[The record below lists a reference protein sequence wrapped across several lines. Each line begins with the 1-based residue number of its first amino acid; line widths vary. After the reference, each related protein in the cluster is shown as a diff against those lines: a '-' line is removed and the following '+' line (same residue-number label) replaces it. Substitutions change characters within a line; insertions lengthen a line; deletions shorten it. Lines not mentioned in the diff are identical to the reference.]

1 VSAWLTAH
9 DIRRLLELLG
19 EELGTAG
26 VEGEVYL
33 VGGAVMCLAFD
44 ARPAT
49 RDVDALFRPTREI
62 REAAA
67 RVADR
72 AGIPRGWL
80 NDAVKGF
87 LDERGDFDAFL
98 ELPNLR
104 VFIAR
109 PEYLLAMKCASMRL
123 AEEFRDVDDVRYLLR
138 YLNVSTVDQA
148 LEIVTRYFDE
158 DRLMPKTAPRDRG
171 AYQRLRAAPRHRF
184 SAAEGAAPAR

>member
-1 VSAWLTAH
+1 VSAWFTAH

-19 EELGTAG
+19 EELATAD
-26 VEGEVYL
+26 VEGELYL

-44 ARPAT
+44 ARAAT

-72 AGIPRGWL
+72 AGVPRGWL

-87 LDERGDFDAFL
+87 LDDRGDFDPFL

-138 YLNVSTVDQA
+138 YLNITSVNQA
-148 LEIVTRYFDE
+148 LEIVTRYVDE
-158 DRLMPKTAPRDRG
+158 DRLMPKT
-171 AYQRLRAAPRHRF
+171 RLALEELL
-184 SAAEGAAPAR
+184 SG